1 MKDIINPIVKK
12 VTDNNKLFLIDIVI
26 RGSKKNPFFEVF
38 IDNSKGINADICAK
52 ISREIKDELEQTKFS
67 ETDYRLVVSSP
78 GIDKPLLYL
87 EQYNKH
93 INRELKISY
102 EEEDKIK
109 SIEAKLLNIKG
120 NELTFLYK
128 KEELKI
134 EFNKIKKAKVKFSF

>member
-12 VTDNNKLFLIDIVI
+12 ITDSNNLLLIDIVI
-26 RGSKKNPFFEVF
+26 RGSNKNPFFEVF
-38 IDNSKGINADICAK
+38 IDNSKGITADICAK
-52 ISREIKDELEQTKFS
+52 ISREIKGELEDTKFA

-78 GIDKPLLYL
+78 GIDKPLIYK
-87 EQYNKH
+87 EQYIKH

-102 EEEDKIK
+102 EEEDKVK
-109 SIEAKLLNIKG
+109 SIEAKLLNVDE
-120 NELTFLYK
+120 NDLTFIYK

>member
-12 VTDNNKLFLIDIVI
+12 IADNNQLFLIDIII
-26 RGSKKNPFFEVF
+26 RGSNKNPFFEVF
-38 IDNSKGINADICAK
+38 IDNSKGIDADMCAK
-52 ISREIKDELEQTKFS
+52 ISREIKDELEQTKFAN
-67 ETDYRLVVSSP
+67 TDYRLVVSSP

-102 EEEDKIK
+102 EDGDKIQ
-109 SIEAKLLNIKG
+109 SIEAKLINVKE
-120 NELTFLYK
+120 NELTFIYK

-134 EFNKIKKAKVKFSF
+134 KFNKIKKAKVKFSF

>member
-38 IDNSKGINADICAK
+38 IDNSKGITAEICAK
-52 ISREIKDELEQTKFS
+52 ISREIKDELEQTKLS